1 MNVRRIST
9 LAVSVTRL
17 IAEIRFRTS
26 TTTNMDA
33 RKANAYQVKPY
44 NRVYRDFPSPVEPHN
59 WDLVW
64 VQARHDSIR

>member
-1 MNVRRIST
+1 MNVRGIST

-17 IAEIRFRTS
+17 IAAIRFRTS

-33 RKANAYQVKPY
+33 RMAIARQVKPY
-44 NRVYRDFPSPVEPHN
+44 NRVYQDFPSPVQAHN